1 MKLYFPKL
9 IKDKD
14 GSNYKLDWNGFHQL
28 PEPYEQQI
36 QSLSFFLNE
45 SYLEEIVRVRKN
57 AIHEWG
63 LQRGHFDTSIREI
76 CLTPAITFSQI
87 YFKLLW
93 DRVMVESLQYQ
104 HWLQNTLMYKMWI
117 GQTGGGCIFDN
128 ADMHRLHRL
137 TDRFLTKLN
146 DETITKY
153 QHELF
158 SNIQTFC
165 SEIDKFRKNRFDLK
179 NKRYWLQSPK
189 GAYEVETYTSP
200 FTNREE

>member
-14 GSNYKLDWNGFHQL
+14 GPNYKLDWSGFHQL
-28 PEPYEQQI
+28 PKPYEQQI

-63 LQRGHFDTSIREI
+63 FDTSIREI
-76 CLTPAITFSQI
+76 CLEPAITFSQI

-104 HWLQNTLMYKMWI
+104 HWLQNALMYKMWI

-128 ADMHRLHRL
+128 ADMHKLHRL
-137 TDRFLTKLN
+137 TDRFLTK
-146 DETITKY
+146 ETITKY
-153 QHELF
+153 QHELL

-165 SEIDKFRKNRFDLK
+165 SEINKFRKNSFDLK
-179 NKRYWLQSPK
+179 NTRYRLQSPK
-189 GAYEVETYTSP
+189 GAYEVESYTSP
-200 FTNREE
+200 FTNQEK